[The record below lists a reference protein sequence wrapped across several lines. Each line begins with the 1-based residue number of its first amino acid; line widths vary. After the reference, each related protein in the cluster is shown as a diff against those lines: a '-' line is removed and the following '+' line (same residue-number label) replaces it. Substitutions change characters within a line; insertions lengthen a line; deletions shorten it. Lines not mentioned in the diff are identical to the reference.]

1 MPLQKGRFSLNLLKE
16 IAKKIVY
23 GPRADSDHYVRYL
36 RSLGC
41 RIGDGTCIFSPTKTL
56 IDTQRPWMIDIGEH
70 VQITEGV
77 KILQHGYDWSVFKHK
92 YGRVLGSCGKVT
104 IGNNVF
110 IGMNSIILKNAVIG
124 DNTIIG
130 AGSVVTGHIPANCV
144 AAGNPCRVIMS
155 LEDYYTKRLNAQL
168 AEATQ
173 LVQEYRK
180 VYHTDP
186 GEQELSEF
194 FWLFS
199 NDYNG
204 QLPHCFSEKMRLVGS
219 YDLSMQALAGW
230 KSPYNN
236 LKEFLSSIPKS
247 S

>member
-1 MPLQKGRFSLNLLKE
+1 MNLIVML
-16 IAKKIVY
+16 IKKLVY
-23 GPRADSDHYVRYL
+23 GPRADSDRYIRYL

-41 RIGDGTCIFSPTKTL
+41 RIGDGTYIFAPMKTL
-56 IDTQRPWMIDIGEH
+56 IDTQRPWLIDIGKH

-92 YGRVLGSCGKVT
+92 YGRVLGSSGKVT
-104 IGNNVF
+104 IGSNVF
-110 IGMNSIILKNAVIG
+110 IGMNSIILKNTVIG

-130 AGSVVTGHIPANCV
+130 AGSVVTGHIPSNSV

-155 LEDYYTKRLNAQL
+155 LEAYYTKRMEAQL
-168 AEATQ
+168 SEATQ

-180 VYHTDP
+180 VYHKEP

-204 QLPHCFSEKMRLVGS
+204 KLPECFSEKMHLVGS
-219 YDLSMQALAGW
+219 YDLSMQTLANW
-230 KSPYNN
+230 NSPYNN
-236 LKEFLSSIPKS
+236 LQEFLASIPYET
-247 S
+247 